1 MTLFPDNKGTAS
13 ERTLLHMLL
22 SWERA
27 KDRDLEKQVLIHP
40 LPSLVVLPHPIPTPW
55 VQLTKMETVIG
66 KTQDLKGCPR
76 NRTPSTLTPT
86 KGYPT
91 EITGNALSFLPCPH
105 QGKRR
110 VKSVSS
116 SWTNCPG

>member
-86 KGYPT
+86 NPHSSGRERSKICDLEFPSR
-91 EITGNALSFLPCPH
+91 LS
-105 QGKRR
+105 G
-110 VKSVSS
+110 
-116 SWTNCPG
+116 